1 VTAAL
6 QKRLSPLFF
15 TDHPIG
21 WKIKRK
27 EMTNPKLAVLL
38 RVLISA
44 ATGVLASFALAQTFF
59 DLNLRAFIDQLF
71 LVLVPAAA
79 IFICLLYALPFL
91 EESLSRA
98 FLPARIFIFLWAVLS
113 AFLSLFVTHFS
124 ISLLILLFIIFL
136 LITIP
141 ATASI
146 QNLIEAG
153 GRRRVFGAWL
163 FAFFFSS
170 LLAGFFDNFYSSPI
184 EVILLA
190 IFLQALLGVGGY
202 FFMGRVRRVA
212 SERWFDA
219 LIHGMLFILL
229 IGFIIWLFQSSRQV
243 SVFPVE
249 YFILNERTQGIFLFV
264 SLLALPWQ
272 GWLHLKLK
280 FSGFYNR
287 IKNTKVYAYV
297 SENLA
302 GLTLAFTFFVLYLL
316 FASVLNDPRFDVDDI
331 YFDADHFNYR
341 LRLTTGNWQDYYWRS
356 VHPFMILLFRP
367 VVDMLAFLLKG
378 NKLWGAYVFAALGG
392 ASCVYLVWMFF
403 KTATKSSVYASLLA
417 ALLGFSASHLIFGS
431 LLESYIF
438 LAASLLL
445 FYVLLL
451 KDKPLPALVTAGLAT
466 IGITHSNFAQN
477 VIAFFTVK
485 LNIKQTVRFVASV
498 LVFLVLLTLLNN
510 LLYPDAH
517 PFFFVPSTLQAE
529 QQNLFPLNPLRV
541 QALTRAFFFHN
552 IAAPS
557 PIFWDKDIPFI
568 QFRFFKPEIDELS
581 QYDLPIQNITASM
594 WLGLL
599 VLAGVLFLLNIKK
612 NPHWRLSIALM
623 GCMAFNVALHL
634 RYGKELFL
642 YSPNWT
648 YALILFLGLAWQQLH
663 DRKWFQTLLLLFL
676 ILLIWNNGIL
686 LQTIIG
692 VLAGQV

>member
-1 VTAAL
+1 
-6 QKRLSPLFF
+6 
-15 TDHPIG
+15 
-21 WKIKRK
+21 
-27 EMTNPKLAVLL
+27 MTNQKWLIFI
-38 RVLISA
+38 RVVVSAIAGGVISF
-44 ATGVLASFALAQTFF
+44 TLAQTFF
-59 DLNLRAFIDQLF
+59 DLDSRVFIDQLS
-71 LVLVPAAA
+71 LVLVPAIA
-79 IFICLLYALPFL
+79 IFICLLYLLPIL
-91 EESLSRA
+91 ERSLA
-98 FLPARIFIFLWAVLS
+98 GVFLPARIFIVLWAIIS
-113 AFLSLFVTHFS
+113 SFLSLFITHFS
-124 ISLLILLFIIFL
+124 VSSLILLFLVFL
-136 LITIP
+136 FLTIP
-141 ATASI
+141 AVPSI

-184 EVILLA
+184 EVILLT
-190 IFLQALLGVGGY
+190 IFLQAVLGVGGY

-219 LIHGMLFILL
+219 LIHGALFITL
-229 IGFIIWLFQSSRQV
+229 IGFIVWLFQSSRQV

-249 YFILNERTQGIFLFV
+249 YFVLNEKTQGIFLFV

-287 IKNTKVYAYV
+287 IKHTKVYAYV

-302 GLTLAFTFFVLYLL
+302 GLALAFTFFVLYLL
-316 FASVLNDPRFDVDDI
+316 FASVINDPRFDVDDI

-341 LRLTTGNWQDYYWRS
+341 LRLTTDNWQDYYWRS
-356 VHPFMILLFRP
+356 VHPFIILLFRP
-367 VVDMLAFLLKG
+367 IVGLLAFLLKG
-378 NKLWGAYVFAALGG
+378 DKLWGAYVFVALGG
-392 ASCVYLVWMFF
+392 ALCVYLVWIFF
-403 KTATKSSVYASLLA
+403 KTTTKNSVYASLLA
-417 ALLGFSASHLIFGS
+417 ALLGLSASHLIFGS

-445 FYVLLL
+445 FFVLLL
-451 KDKPLPALVTAGLAT
+451 KDKPLPALVAVSLTT

-477 VIAFFTVK
+477 VIALFVVRP
-485 LNIKQTVRFVASV
+485 NIKQMVRFMVSV
-498 LVFLVLLTLLNN
+498 FVFLILLTLLNN
-510 LLYPDAH
+510 LLFPDSH

-557 PIFWDKDIPFI
+557 LIFWDKDIPFI

-581 QYDLPIQNITASM
+581 QYDLPIQNITASV

-599 VLAGVLFLLNIKK
+599 FLAGVLFLINIKE
-612 NPHWRLSIALM
+612 NSHWRLSIALM
-623 GCMAFNVALHL
+623 GCMAFNVVLHL

-642 YSPNWT
+642 YTPNWT
-648 YALILFLGLAWQQLH
+648 YALILLLGLSWQRLH
-663 DRKWFQTLLLLFL
+663 RQKWFQMILIVFLF
-676 ILLIWNNGIL
+676 LLIWDN
-686 LQTIIG
+686 G
-692 VLAGQV
+692 VLLKTILEVLAEQV

>member
-1 VTAAL
+1 
-6 QKRLSPLFF
+6 
-15 TDHPIG
+15 
-21 WKIKRK
+21 
-27 EMTNPKLAVLL
+27 MTNQKWLVFI
-38 RVLISA
+38 RVVVSA
-44 ATGVLASFALAQTFF
+44 IAGGVISFALAQTFF
-59 DLNLRAFIDQLF
+59 DLDSRALIDQLF
-71 LVLVPAAA
+71 LVLVPALAV
-79 IFICLLYALPFL
+79 FVCLLYLLPIL
-91 EESLSRA
+91 ERSLEGM
-98 FLPARIFIFLWAVLS
+98 FLPARIFIILWAILS
-113 AFLSLFVTHFS
+113 AFLSLFITRF
-124 ISLLILLFIIFL
+124 SLLSFILLFLVFL
-136 LITIP
+136 FLTIP
-141 ATASI
+141 AASSI

-163 FAFFFSS
+163 FAFFFGS
-170 LLAGFFDNFYSSPI
+170 LFAGVFDNFYASPV
-184 EVILLA
+184 EVILLT
-190 IFLQALLGVGGY
+190 ILLQAVLGVGGY

-219 LIHGMLFILL
+219 LIHGALFIAL
-229 IGFIIWLFQSSRQV
+229 IGFIVWLFQSSRQV

-249 YFILNERTQGIFLFV
+249 YFVLNEKTQGIFLFV

-287 IKNTKVYAYV
+287 IKHTKVYAYV

-302 GLTLAFTFFVLYLL
+302 GLALAFTFFVLYLL
-316 FASVLNDPRFDVDDI
+316 FASVINDPRFDVDDI

-341 LRLTTGNWQDYYWRS
+341 LRLATDNWQDYYWRS
-356 VHPFMILLFRP
+356 VHPFIILLFRP
-367 VVDMLAFLLKG
+367 IVDLLAFILKG
-378 NKLWGAYVFAALGG
+378 NRLWGVYVFVALGG

-403 KTATKSSVYASLLA
+403 KTATKNSVYASLLA
-417 ALLGFSASHLIFGS
+417 ALLGLTASHLIFGS

-438 LAASLLL
+438 LATSLLL
-445 FYVLLL
+445 FFVLLL
-451 KDKPLPALVTAGLAT
+451 KDKPLPALVAASLTT

-477 VIAFFTVK
+477 VITLFVVRP
-485 LNIKQTVRFVASV
+485 NIKQMFRFMVSV
-498 LVFLVLLTLLNN
+498 FVFLILLTLLNN
-510 LLYPDAH
+510 LLYPNAH

-581 QYDLPIQNITASM
+581 QYDLPIQNVTASV

-599 VLAGVLFLLNIKK
+599 ILAGVLFLLNIKK
-612 NPHWRLSIALM
+612 NPHLRLSIALM
-623 GCMAFNVALHL
+623 GCMAFNVVLHL

-642 YSPNWT
+642 YTPNWT
-648 YALILFLGLAWQQLH
+648 YALILLLGLSWQRLH
-663 DRKWFQTLLLLFL
+663 RQRWFQIVLMVFL
-676 ILLIWNNGIL
+676 SLLIWNNGVL
-686 LQTIIG
+686 LQTILE

>member
-1 VTAAL
+1 
-6 QKRLSPLFF
+6 
-15 TDHPIG
+15 
-21 WKIKRK
+21 
-27 EMTNPKLAVLL
+27 MTNQKWLVFIRVVVSAV
-38 RVLISA
+38 
-44 ATGVLASFALAQTFF
+44 TGGAISFALAQAFF
-59 DLNLRAFIDQLF
+59 DLDSRAFIDQLF
-71 LVLVPAAA
+71 LVLVPALA
-79 IFICLLYALPFL
+79 IFVCLLYLLPIL
-91 EESLSRA
+91 ERSLVDV
-98 FLPARIFIFLWAVLS
+98 FLPARIFIVLWAILS
-113 AFLSLFVTHFS
+113 TFLSLFITRF
-124 ISLLILLFIIFL
+124 SLLSFILLFLIFL
-136 LITIP
+136 FLTIP
-141 ATASI
+141 AASSI

-170 LLAGFFDNFYSSPI
+170 LFAGFFDNFYASPV
-184 EVILLA
+184 EVILLT
-190 IFLQALLGVGGY
+190 ILLQAVLGVGGY

-219 LIHGMLFILL
+219 LIHGALFIAL
-229 IGFIIWLFQSSRQV
+229 IGFIVWLFQSSRQV

-249 YFILNERTQGIFLFV
+249 YFVLNERTQGIFLFV

-272 GWLHLKLK
+272 GWLHLRLK

-287 IKNTKVYAYV
+287 IKHTKVYTYV

-302 GLTLAFTFFVLYLL
+302 GLALAFTFFVLYLI
-316 FASVLNDPRFDVDDI
+316 FASVINDPRFDVDDI

-341 LRLTTGNWQDYYWRS
+341 LRLATDNWQDYYWRS
-356 VHPFMILLFRP
+356 VHPFIILLFRP
-367 VVDMLAFLLKG
+367 IVDLLAFILKG
-378 NKLWGAYVFAALGG
+378 NRLWGVYVFVSLGG

-403 KTATKSSVYASLLA
+403 KTTTKNSVYASLLA
-417 ALLGFSASHLIFGS
+417 ALLGLTASHLIFGS

-445 FYVLLL
+445 FFVLLL
-451 KDKPLPALVTAGLAT
+451 KDKPLPALVAASLAT
-466 IGITHSNFAQN
+466 IGITHSNFVQN
-477 VIAFFTVK
+477 VIALFAVRP
-485 LNIKQTVRFVASV
+485 NIKQMFRFIVSV
-498 LVFLVLLTLLNN
+498 FVFLVLLTLLNN
-510 LLYPDAH
+510 LLYPNAH

-581 QYDLPIQNITASM
+581 QYDLPIQNITASV

-599 VLAGVLFLLNIKK
+599 VLGGVLFLLNIKK
-612 NPHWRLSIALM
+612 NPHLRLSIALM
-623 GCMAFNVALHL
+623 GCMAFNVILHL

-642 YSPNWT
+642 YAPNWT
-648 YALILFLGLAWQQLH
+648 YALILLLGLSWQRLH
-663 DRKWFQTLLLLFL
+663 LQKWFQFVLMVFLF
-676 ILLIWNNGIL
+676 LLIWNNGVL
-686 LQTIIG
+686 LQTILE